1 MIGSLRG
8 EVLERTVTGEVLV
21 EVAGV
26 GYRVHVPTRVLGEYR
41 PGHAVFT
48 HVSHYVREE
57 TTTLYGFPSRD
68 ERDVFEVLIGSTG
81 VGPKLALAILSSF
94 GPDEL
99 RRTLHDDDTDALTT
113 VPGVGKKT
121 AQRLLLEL
129 KSRLA
134 GSDVDLTAIASS
146 GSRAGGSA
154 PGSASGAGTAGPTA
168 GGTVRAEVR
177 QALANL
183 GYAPEEIRALMAQ
196 VAEGSDQSAPAM
208 LRDALRLAAVGR

>member
-1 MIGSLRG
+1 M
-8 EVLERTVTGEVLV
+8 

-57 TTTLYGFPSRD
+57 TSTLYGFPSRD

-99 RRTLHDDDTDALTT
+99 RRTLHDDDTDALTS

-134 GSDVDLTAIASS
+134 GSDVDLTAMSS

-154 PGSASGAGTAGPTA
+154 PGSASAAGSASGGAAGSAA

-183 GYAPEEIRALMAQ
+183 GYAPDEIRALMAQ
-196 VAEGSDQSAPAM
+196 VGNDSEQSAPSM